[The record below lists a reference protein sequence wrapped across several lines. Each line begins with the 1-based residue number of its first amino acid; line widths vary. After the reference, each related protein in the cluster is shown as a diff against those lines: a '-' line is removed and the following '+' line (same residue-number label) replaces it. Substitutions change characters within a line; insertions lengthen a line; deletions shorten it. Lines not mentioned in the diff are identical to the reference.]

1 MAAKKKELLEHEEPV
16 AIGTENT
23 DAVTSGTL
31 LTEGTADGMDGPTAF
46 GEAEPGL
53 DELLAGMDQ
62 DPEGAA
68 YFAGQDSGIT
78 ELPGADE
85 YDEAAGTNDLSL
97 IHI

>member
-1 MAAKKKELLEHEEPV
+1 M

-68 YFAGQDSGIT
+68 TSQDRT
-78 ELPGADE
+78 AELRSCLAQMNMTKLPEQMTAVP
-85 YDEAAGTNDLSL
+85 
-97 IHI
+97 